1 MLYLV
6 TQQFYRAGGRLEC
19 AADAAMA
26 GVVAM
31 SRDEYPQ
38 AVAFF
43 QKSVEAY
50 PCPTTLKRLGIRLL
64 LDRRPADAV
73 LYFAAAVELS
83 NVFRRTRPTL
93 LLAKALV
100 IAGNEPR
107 CTRLLRNGT
116 VFFPNGITGL
126 VYEAFHTGWRNTD
139 LHPLI
144 DTLLTL
150 IPESYD
156 TIDARDD
163 PPVDCWR
170 LYRIYKANKGKA
182 KKSYWDS

>member
-1 MLYLV
+1 M
-6 TQQFYRAGGRLEC
+6 GR
-19 AADAAMA
+19 
-26 GVVAM
+26 G
-31 SRDEYPQ
+31 EYPQ

-43 QKSVEAY
+43 LTSVEAY
-50 PCPTTLKRLGIRLL
+50 PHPTTLRRLGICLL

-83 NVFRRTRPTL
+83 NIFRRTRPTL

-107 CTRLLRNGT
+107 CARLLRNGT

-139 LHPLI
+139 LHLLI

-150 IPESYD
+150 IPDNHD
-156 TIDARDD
+156 TIDAKDN

-170 LYRIYKANKGKA
+170 LYRIYKANKGKT
-182 KKSYWDS
+182 KKNYWDS